1 MKRGSTAA
9 LAVSLVLA
17 VFAPSVRGEMSS
29 AVERLEAA
37 EAVYVSALERLRAAE
52 ADLRAAREAVARE
65 VGARTQAVH
74 QPGADR
80 KVAKTRP
87 KVDSAP
93 DAVAEAS
100 QEPGFFA
107 WKSWKK
113 SLTFGLNGSNGNSEY
128 LSGNAKL
135 TLDRGGPE
143 MKTHLD
149 AVYRN
154 ARRNE
159 ENTENRLRI
168 NLQNDWMP
176 KAWDK
181 WRAWAKGTYEYDE
194 FQDWDHRVSAHAGLG
209 YEFLKNP
216 ETTLVWRGGLGGT
229 QAFNGSNDDF
239 RPEALLT
246 GLDYAHQ
253 IKDNQKLTAGTELF
267 FDISDTR
274 EYRINTGLDWE
285 ITLDKESGLIL
296 RTGVDHRFDSNP
308 GGSAESSDLD
318 YSMSLGWKF

>member
-1 MKRGSTAA
+1 MRPIRATALFAWLMVAIFAPAALGETVTAA
-9 LAVSLVLA
+9 
-17 VFAPSVRGEMSS
+17 
-29 AVERLEAA
+29 ERLEAA
-37 EAVYVSALERLRAAE
+37 ESAYNSAVERLRAAE
-52 ADLRAAREAVARE
+52 AELMAAREAVAVEHGVRSE
-65 VGARTQAVH
+65 APARADGVPAAGPQSKTQDPLPEA
-74 QPGADR
+74 AD
-80 KVAKTRP
+80 
-87 KVDSAP
+87 
-93 DAVAEAS
+93 
-100 QEPGFFA
+100 EPGFFA

-113 SLTFGLNGSNGNSEY
+113 SLTFGLNGSNGNSDY
-128 LSGNAKL
+128 VSGNAKL
-135 TLDRGGPE
+135 TLDRAVPE

-154 ARRNE
+154 ARRDE

-181 WRAWAKGTYEYDE
+181 WRVWAKGTYEYDE
-194 FQDWDHRVSAHAGLG
+194 FQNWDHRVSAHAGLG
-209 YEFLKNP
+209 YDFVKLP

-246 GLDYAHQ
+246 GLDYVHQ
-253 IKDNQKLTAGTELF
+253 IKDNQRVAAGTELF

-274 EYRINTGLDWE
+274 EYRINTGVDWE

-296 RTGVDHRFDSNP
+296 RTGVDHRYDSNP
-308 GGSAESSDLD
+308 GGTAESSDLD
-318 YSMSLGWKF
+318 YSMSLGWRF